1 MEERKKKS
9 WYNGNGMKQP
19 IISRKQLVSIADSQL
34 NSEAKKLTPS
44 GQLTHTVA
52 NHGML
57 FGFPVF

>member
-1 MEERKKKS
+1 MEEQKKKS

-19 IISRKQLVSIADSQL
+19 IISRKQLVSIANSQP

-57 FGFPVF
+57 FGFPVL